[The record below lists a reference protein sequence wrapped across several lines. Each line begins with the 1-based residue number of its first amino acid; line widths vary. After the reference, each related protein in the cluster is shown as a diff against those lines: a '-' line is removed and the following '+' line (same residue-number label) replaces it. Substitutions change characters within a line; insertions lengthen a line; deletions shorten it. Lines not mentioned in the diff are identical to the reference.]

1 MGHRIPDPREA
12 ARHVTLVPPA
22 GGAPATPTPRSLS
35 SITGLV
41 DPLVTASADT
51 TGQMQRM
58 GKAACSLRVLL
69 AEDNP
74 VTQKLATSLLTMRGH
89 EVTAVENG
97 MQAVEAW
104 RRTPFDVVLM
114 DIHMPE
120 MDGLTATAVIR
131 DLEKSLGRRTPIVA
145 MTARVLRGDR
155 EQCLAAGMDAY
166 VAKPISPAALFI
178 TMEPLA
184 TMDTAPVDDASGV
197 DMQELLSI
205 VHGDRKLLGEIIE
218 LFLDDAQTQIT
229 KIASAIG
236 RGDALSLR
244 MSAHAL
250 KGSAGSVRVNRIAA
264 IAAQL
269 ESAARSGDLAGADET
284 LAELQFAFNMAQGT
298 LDPMMRAW

>member
-1 MGHRIPDPREA
+1 MGRRIPDPREA
-12 ARHVTLVPPA
+12 ARHRASVPPA
-22 GGAPATPTPRSLS
+22 AGASGRPTPHSLPS
-35 SITGLV
+35 VAGLV
-41 DPLVTASADT
+41 DPLLSAPADKSE
-51 TGQMQRM
+51 QLQRI

-74 VTQKLATSLLTMRGH
+74 VGQKLAASLLTKRGH
-89 EVTAVENG
+89 AVTVVENG
-97 MQAVEAW
+97 LQAVEAW

-114 DIHMPE
+114 DINMPE
-120 MDGLTATAVIR
+120 MDGLAATVEIR
-131 DLEKSLGRRTPIVA
+131 RLEQSLGRRTPIVA
-145 MTARVLRGDR
+145 MTARVLREDR

-184 TMDTAPVDDASGV
+184 TMDTAPVDDSSGV
-197 DMQELLSI
+197 DMQALLSI
-205 VHGDRKLLGEIIE
+205 VHGDRKLLGEIVA

-229 KIASAIG
+229 KIARAIG
-236 RGDALSLR
+236 AGDALSLR

-250 KGSAGSVRVNRIAA
+250 KGSAGNVRVKRVAE

-269 ESAARSGDLAGADET
+269 ENAARSGDLAGASET

-298 LDPMMRAW
+298 LDPMMRLG